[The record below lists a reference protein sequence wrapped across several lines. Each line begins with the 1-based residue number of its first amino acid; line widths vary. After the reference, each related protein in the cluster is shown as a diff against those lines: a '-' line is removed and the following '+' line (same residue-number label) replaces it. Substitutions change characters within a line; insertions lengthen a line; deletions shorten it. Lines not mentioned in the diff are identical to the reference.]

1 MKISYT
7 GDTTIYSTSES
18 ATSTA
23 VGGVW
28 RSGDKR
34 KVNINDNM
42 DVSSCFVGG
51 VGVSNLVSVQAIGLY
66 IIGFHNRSFGSNTL
80 SVTSVSTGYEYALTN
95 GNPYTISSTNYNIV
109 DYVNFNAYN
118 NNAQEWMTLPNRYN
132 SSTGEYIGSISTVVD
147 RVGEWTQV
155 MLPYPLKI
163 TSAVIINSGV
173 SSNNNDTNT
182 NRSLIKEFVL
192 AGSND
197 GYTWTNL

>member
-23 VGGVW
+23 GALVVYGGVGI
-28 RSGDKR
+28 SG

-42 DVSSCFVGG
+42 DVSSCLWGG
-51 VGVSNLVSVQAIGLY
+51 VGVSNRVGSGNSGLY

-80 SVTSVSTGYEYALTN
+80 SVTSVSGYEYALTN
-95 GNPYTISSTNYNIV
+95 GNPYTISSSTNYNIV

-147 RVGEWTQV
+147 EVTVLGEWTQV

-163 TSAVIINSGV
+163 TSAVI
-173 SSNNNDTNT
+173 
-182 NRSLIKEFVL
+182 LIREYQVIMIRIL
-192 AGSND
+192 IEV
-197 GYTWTNL
+197 